1 MTDLIYREDAYA
13 QQISAKVLAASAE
26 AIVTDRT
33 NFYAQ
38 AGGQPG
44 DTGLLRWAG
53 GEARITNTITFPEAE
68 CHSRNAIPFILIL
81 LFSILR
87 QNTVINTIQ

>member
-1 MTDLIYREDAYA
+1 MTELIYREDAYA

-44 DTGLLRWAG
+44 DTGLLRKHASPIPSRG
-53 GEARITNTITFPEAE
+53 RRIQCCMCRKLAPP
-68 CHSRNAIPFILIL
+68 CRP
-81 LFSILR
+81 
-87 QNTVINTIQ
+87 